1 MGRRDDVI
9 SGYINILDSAMESM
23 LEPDS
28 SEVNLFVSTVN
39 NNKISGRAS
48 TIVITPGS
56 LTVNYS
62 SKEESVTYDMAT
74 NVVSDDIRNTLFHT
88 LREYAKNKIRARICR
103 TNLAVSEIKVI
114 TERVLYLID
123 YKDFSAGQE
132 TSEVTLKRRLLYDFD
147 GEYSHYIHSKCVNKN
162 TYLDWVRLNC
172 WQAQYSQIS
181 TETVTLTLGFAGYR
195 EGFHEEIVNDATR
208 IASMKCKLQGKEFTY
223 SNDAVRVYGLNTY
236 NKYEFIKDCQI
247 TGMLGNTTLMT
258 LSSYNTSPAV
268 ITSNKGTIL
277 RLGNLMK
284 EHNDY
289 NKYSN
294 FIENSKKGITIISR
308 GTVNDILG
316 LYYNKVDSNNK
327 TYLGFKCLSMDKESA
342 MRGLNYTNIILS
354 DLKLYGGAEE
364 SNKMT
369 DILSIAKDCDFLI
382 TDCEYLDKE
391 NSKLNREQVSE
402 LANYT
407 KVFII
412 DDINSSRDIKLKFNS
427 WLNKINNV
435 IDLERNLG
443 LILNSDYRKC
453 INEDLDIPLNIY
465 GNEELARVGI
475 RPLNLFISA
484 NRSNKF
490 NHTINLRC
498 KTIPLKIGNS
508 DNFVSCPL
516 DRDYLKRLLMD
527 LGADDIYDFVKTGEL
542 TTTVSF
548 SYKLPDEVQK
558 IENVTLRVNAYN
570 EEYLIFDRIPTTE
583 NRIGEAIPTIQGIT
597 LITGESQQGKQEL
610 AIRHI
615 NSMGKNTRIVIL
627 NPTYDVV
634 TNTFEIELRENLLI
648 ERSQDPAKLKRLL
661 ATRPE
666 VLVVY
671 KPELWDIDI
680 MELMLAYYNPRQNAL
695 VVTSYNPVQ
704 AIEKYFFNNKPAMGY
719 IYKFVNTAEVINVR
733 KEVEIFNEEIN
744 RDLIQTALSTEAP
757 THKTRSSTV
766 LNNALGLERN
776 SMSEDTVISFS
787 FFKENFKANC
797 TMANNSIIQQVH
809 DRVSESER
817 HALENRL
824 YTSTYWRD

>member
-9 SGYINILDSAMESM
+9 SGYVKILDSAMESM

-28 SEVNLFVSTVN
+28 SDINLFTSTVN

-48 TIVITPGS
+48 TIIITPGS
-56 LTVNYS
+56 LTVSYC
-62 SKEESVTYDMAT
+62 SKEESVTYDMGT
-74 NVVSDDIRNTLFHT
+74 DIVSDDIRNTLFHT
-88 LREYAKNKIRARICR
+88 LREYAKNKIRARICN
-103 TNLAVSEIKVI
+103 TNIAVSQIKVI
-114 TERVLYLID
+114 TERVLHLIE
-123 YKDFSAGQE
+123 YKDFSAGQQ
-132 TSEVTLKRRLLYDFD
+132 TSEVTLKRKLLYDFD
-147 GEYSHYIHSKCVNKN
+147 GEFSSYMHSKCINRN
-162 TYLDWVRLNC
+162 IYLDWVRQNC
-172 WQAQYSQIS
+172 WQAQYKEIS
-181 TETVTLTLGFAGYR
+181 TETVALTLGFAGYR

-223 SNDAVRVYGLNTY
+223 SNDAVRIYGLNSH

-247 TGMLGNTTLMT
+247 TGMLGEITRIS
-258 LSSYNTSPAV
+258 LSSYNASPAT
-268 ITSNKGTIL
+268 IISNKGTIL

-294 FIENSKKGITIISR
+294 FVEDNKKGITIISR

-316 LYYNKVDSNNK
+316 LYYNKIDSTNK
-327 TYLGFKCLSMDKESA
+327 TYLGFKCLSIDNESA
-342 MRGLNYTNIILS
+342 MRGLNYPNIILS
-354 DLKLYGGAEE
+354 DLKLFGGAEE
-364 SNKMT
+364 SNKLT

-382 TDCEYLDKE
+382 TDCEFLETKSDKL
-391 NSKLNREQVSE
+391 SREELIE

-407 KVFII
+407 KVFVISDI
-412 DDINSSRDIKLKFNS
+412 DSSRDIKLKFS
-427 WLNKINNV
+427 DWLDKINNV

-443 LILNSDYRKC
+443 LVLNDDYRKC

-490 NHTINLRC
+490 KQTINLRC
-498 KTIPLKIGNS
+498 KSIPLKIGNS
-508 DNFVSCPL
+508 ENFVSCPL

-527 LGADDIYDFVKTGEL
+527 LGANDIYDFVKTGEL

-548 SYKLPDEVQK
+548 SYKLPDEVHK
-558 IENVTLRVNAYN
+558 VDNVTLRVNAYN
-570 EEYLIFDRIPTTE
+570 EDYLIFDRIPTTE

-597 LITGESQQGKQEL
+597 LITGESNQGKQEL

-634 TNTFEIELRENLLI
+634 TNTFEVELRENLLI

-666 VLVVY
+666 VIVVY
-671 KPELWDIDI
+671 KPELWDINI
-680 MELMLAYYNPRQNAL
+680 MELLLAYYNPRQNAL

-744 RDLIQTALSTEAP
+744 RDLIQAALSTEAP
-757 THKTRSSTV
+757 TYKTRSNTV
-766 LNNALGLERN
+766 LNSTLGLDRN
-776 SMSEDTVISFS
+776 SMDEDTVISFS
-787 FFKENFKANC
+787 FFKETFKNNC

-809 DRVSESER
+809 DRVSEIER